1 MVDMQALAEKD
12 PAFYKFLQDNDPE
25 LLNFDADGDAE
36 MGAEDD
42 SEEDSAEEE
51 ARGKKSKN
59 GKGKEKARKNE
70 HTLTKEMLRSWQK
83 SILEVRSSPLF
94 HSPARPRELTLSF
107 SQTRSL
113 RSFRK
118 LLHAFRSAARS
129 GIDRDDLPSTS
140 DAAHAEHYEIHD
152 PKLFRKV
159 VLTTL
164 KYTPVVLS
172 SMVPFKEVNGKL

>member
-36 MGAEDD
+36 MGAEDNSEQD
-42 SEEDSAEEE
+42 SEEEE
-51 ARGKKSKN
+51 ARGKNSKK

-94 HSPARPRELTLSF
+94 HSPA
-107 SQTRSL
+107 SL
-113 RSFRK
+113 GS
-118 LLHAFRSAARS
+118 
-129 GIDRDDLPSTS
+129 
-140 DAAHAEHYEIHD
+140 
-152 PKLFRKV
+152 
-159 VLTTL
+159 
-164 KYTPVVLS
+164 
-172 SMVPFKEVNGKL
+172 